1 MLLITGTL
9 LCLQYNKEDFMK
21 KGKRI
26 LAAFL
31 AVLMVVAIMPFTS
44 FSGIFTS
51 KAKAAESGKKYTF
64 EGTDLEAAAAGKYTD
79 GQAVTAGTDGYFTF
93 YMSAKTKI
101 DGSEKT
107 WSDGYICAQ
116 RVNFGGK
123 ADVTNMKNLVS
134 FKTSNA
140 AKVKVYWVE
149 GGADNRQIAIFDSK
163 GGVVTKTEVTAA
175 KNEAVVSTLELAD
188 AGTYY
193 LGGLENNNY
202 IFKIEVEETA
212 PVEES
217 VVKEYELDGA
227 KLEAAAAGK
236 FTDGQTVAAG
246 TDNAFTLYMSAK
258 TKIDSSN
265 KTWDDGFAGTQRI
278 NFGGKADIDNMKN
291 FVSFKTEGTAKVK
304 IYWVEGGADNRQ
316 MAIFNTSGA
325 VVTKTEVTAAKNET
339 VVSTLE
345 LEMQEH
351 IILEDLK
358 ITIISSR

>member
-64 EGTDLEAAAAGKYTD
+64 EGTELEAATTAGKYTD

-149 GGADNRQIAIFDSK
+149 GGADNRQIAIFGSK
-163 GGVVTKTEVTAA
+163 GDVVTKTEVTAA

-212 PVEES
+212 PVEEP
-217 VVKEYELDGA
+217 VIKE
-227 KLEAAAAGK
+227 
-236 FTDGQTVAAG
+236 
-246 TDNAFTLYMSAK
+246 
-258 TKIDSSN
+258 
-265 KTWDDGFAGTQRI
+265 
-278 NFGGKADIDNMKN
+278 
-291 FVSFKTEGTAKVK
+291 
-304 IYWVEGGADNRQ
+304 
-316 MAIFNTSGA
+316 
-325 VVTKTEVTAAKNET
+325 
-339 VVSTLE
+339 
-345 LEMQEH
+345 
-351 IILEDLK
+351 
-358 ITIISSR
+358 